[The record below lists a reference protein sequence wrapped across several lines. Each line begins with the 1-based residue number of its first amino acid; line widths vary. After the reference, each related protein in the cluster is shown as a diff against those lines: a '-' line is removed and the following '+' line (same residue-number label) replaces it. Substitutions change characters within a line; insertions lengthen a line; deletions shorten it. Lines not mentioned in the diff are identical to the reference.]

1 MTDAIEKSSRRRRPR
16 KRRQPNPLSA
26 KRRSGRPRH
35 QSREPISFFT
45 VSDVAEHLGVSTRTV
60 RRWIDGRRL
69 IAHHFG
75 RAVRIAEE
83 DLRAFL
89 TAHRGELR

>member
-1 MTDAIEKSSRRRRPR
+1 MPSRRVSAAGADHAQDTLEHDRRIIGLPT
-16 KRRQPNPLSA
+16 S
-26 KRRSGRPRH
+26 RH
-35 QSREPISFFT
+35 QSRASISFFT

-89 TAHRGELR
+89 AAHRGEQP

>member
-1 MTDAIEKSSRRRRPR
+1 MPMRGAAGAGNRARDDSSTRYQRDVG
-16 KRRQPNPLSA
+16 A
-26 KRRSGRPRH
+26 AEPRH
-35 QSREPISFFT
+35 HYRGRISFFT

-60 RRWIDGRRL
+60 RRWIEGGQL

-83 DLRAFL
+83 DVRAFL
-89 TAHRGELR
+89 AAHRGG

>member
-1 MTDAIEKSSRRRRPR
+1 MQVRRAAGAGDRASDDRPTR
-16 KRRQPNPLSA
+16 YQRGA
-26 KRRSGRPRH
+26 GAAEPRH
-35 QSREPISFFT
+35 HYRGRISFFS

-60 RRWIDGRRL
+60 RRWIEDGQL

-89 TAHRGELR
+89 AAHPGG